1 MKPGNIWSGS
11 KDLARFTNPTELA
24 RKKGR
29 LTTSY
34 PITWRGQQWPD
45 VETAYQE
52 TKRNSQQMTLKER
65 AYLLVEIMETKFR
78 TYPQLV
84 EEIRAAGGQQWII
97 RCSHYTGPLVEH
109 HANVW
114 VGNGPE
120 SMFIRCLS
128 EVYRRITGEARP
140 R

>member
-1 MKPGNIWSGS
+1 M
-11 KDLARFTNPTELA
+11 A

-34 PITWRGQQWPD
+34 PITWRGQQWAD

-65 AYLLVEIMETKFR
+65 AYLLVNVMEAKFR
-78 TYPQLV
+78 QYPQLI

-97 RCSHYTGPLVEH
+97 RCSHHTNARTNAFAIWEGD
-109 HANVW
+109 
-114 VGNGPE
+114 GPE
-120 SMFIRCLS
+120 SLFIRCLS